1 MRLND
6 VWVVDLLVVR
16 TKEHTDDRNLYARS
30 LGQRKEP
37 GQLLQALG
45 IREVLTGERVECADL
60 DFGVAQAGDARR
72 RRAKLPG
79 VGQRTVAK
87 VDLRHFEVAVSRA
100 RQRGQNLGPRR
111 RAAEAGEDG
120 CLRERRGWAERSL

>member
-1 MRLND
+1 
-6 VWVVDLLVVR
+6 
-16 TKEHTDDRNLYARS
+16 
-30 LGQRKEP
+30 
-37 GQLLQALG
+37 ALG

-120 CLRERRGWAERSL
+120 CLRERRGWAERSLERRGTAVELLMVVEPARKLDIRRT